1 MSAVRVRVPGLVD
14 CTLLVW
20 YVLDTPMV
28 CFHAAGIGL
37 LGYTERKD
45 RPAGN
50 GLVHNPGERWD
61 GLGLGSSRQG
71 SRTGRFPLAGKK
83 EYETI
88 AYPPGSPAASHLML
102 TIPQLV
108 QAVNG
113 NNDNSS
119 STRALIVHELAN
131 QLTLEDAIT
140 KGTWLQ
146 VFKDERAASPTLAAY
161 ACPARACPQP
171 MPALDQAAPNQKTM
185 ILALCKF
192 LDEEGNEELQREFH
206 QKLVYGGKPNAKSFL
221 QLISVDSTKKD
232 KADVRSRLG
241 NVWAALCAGVATTAP
256 RTYVESSLNSRALPL
271 SRPLAPYGICTFAGH
286 WRSPAAPR
294 TPPHP
299 EECRLEVAP

>member
-1 MSAVRVRVPGLVD
+1 MSAVRVCVPGVID

-20 YVLDTPMV
+20 YVLNTPMV

-37 LGYTERKD
+37 LGYEERTDK
-45 RPAGN
+45 PGS
-50 GLVHNPGERWD
+50 GLVHKPGDRWD
-61 GLGLGSSRQG
+61 TLGLGSSRPG
-71 SRTGRFPLAGKK
+71 SRAVRLPLTGKK

-88 AYPPGSPAASHLML
+88 AYPPGSPAARHLML

-119 STRALIVHELAN
+119 STKALIVHELAS

-146 VFKDERAASPTLAAY
+146 VFKDERAASPTLAVY

-185 ILALCKF
+185 ILALCKY
-192 LDEEGNEELQREFH
+192 LDEEGNEDLQREFH
-206 QKLVYGGKPNAKSFL
+206 QKLVFGGKPNAKSFL
-221 QLISVDSTKKD
+221 QLLSENSTKKD
-232 KADVRSRLG
+232 KADVQSRLG
-241 NVWAALCAGVATTAP
+241 NVWAALCAGVATTAL
-256 RTYVESSLNSRALPL
+256 RT
-271 SRPLAPYGICTFAGH
+271 
-286 WRSPAAPR
+286 
-294 TPPHP
+294 
-299 EECRLEVAP
+299 